1 MLSLGIVIFAFLVS
15 FALTWGLRGYAIKH
29 NVIDRPN
36 QRSSHSVP
44 TPRGGGVAIVLTLL
58 AALIWLYFVNAI
70 NLDTFLGIFIPGVI
84 VAIIGFLDD
93 HGHIAARWRLLMHF
107 SAAVVG
113 LYFLGSFPVINVFGY
128 DLSLSWIGM
137 VLGCVYLVWMLN
149 LYNFMDG
156 INGLASAQA
165 IIFAVCS
172 AVLMTINQY
181 STLPGSTYLVAL
193 ALAGAAAG
201 FIVWNFPVARIFM
214 GDAGSG
220 FLGITIGLMILH
232 IAKLDT
238 RYFIAELC
246 LLGVFI
252 VDSTLTLLRRLV
264 AGKKVYEAHASHCYQ
279 ILARKY
285 ASHVPVTLGAIAV
298 NLLWLFP
305 IAYLIASAKIDGVVG
320 LIVAWC
326 PLIIIALKSGAG
338 VKDKASNANA

>member
-1 MLSLGIVIFAFLVS
+1 MVNLGIVIFSFLVS
-15 FALTWGLRGYAIKH
+15 CVLTCGLRGYAIKH

-58 AALIWLYFVNAI
+58 VALVWFYFSRE
-70 NLDTFLGIFIPGVI
+70 LTLESFLGLFIPGLI

-107 SAAVVG
+107 TAAAIG
-113 LYFLGSFPVINVFGY
+113 IYFLGSFPVITLFGY

-137 VLGCVYLVWMLN
+137 ILGCVYLVWMLN

-156 INGLASAQA
+156 INGLASAEA
-165 IIFAVCS
+165 ITFAACS
-172 AVLMTINQY
+172 AVLIVVNQY
-181 STLPGSTYLVAL
+181 TDAPESIYPLTL
-193 ALAGAAAG
+193 ALIGAAAG
-201 FIVWNFPVARIFM
+201 FIVWNFPIAKIFM

-232 IAKLDT
+232 IAKVDT
-238 RYFIAELC
+238 HFFIAELC

-252 VDSTLTLLRRLV
+252 VDATTTLLRRVV
-264 AGKKVYEAHASHCYQ
+264 AGKKVYEAHASHGYQ

-285 ASHVPVTLGAIAV
+285 GSHVPVTMMAIAV

-305 IAYLIASAKIDGVVG
+305 IAFFIASAKIDGVVG
-320 LIVAWC
+320 LIVAWL
-326 PLIIIALKSGAG
+326 PLFAVALKCGAG
-338 VKDKASNANA
+338 VKDKESNVNA

>member
-1 MLSLGIVIFAFLVS
+1 MLNLGMAIFAFLVS
-15 FALTWGLRGYAIKH
+15 CVLTWQLRGYAIKH

-58 AALIWLYFVNAI
+58 AVLVWLFFNRELTL
-70 NLDTFLGIFIPGVI
+70 NNFLGLFIPGVI
-84 VAIIGFLDD
+84 VAVIGFLDD

-107 SAAVVG
+107 LAAAIG
-113 LYFLGSFPVINVFGY
+113 LYFLGSFPVISLLGY

-137 VLGCVYLVWMLN
+137 ILGCFYLVWMLN

-156 INGLASAQA
+156 INGLASAEA
-165 IIFAVCS
+165 ITFAACS
-172 AVLMTINQY
+172 AILIVINQY
-181 STLPGSTYLVAL
+181 TTTPESIYPLLL

-201 FIVWNFPVARIFM
+201 FIVWNFPVAKIFM

-232 IAKLDT
+232 IAKVDSHF
-238 RYFIAELC
+238 FIAELC

-252 VDSTLTLLRRLV
+252 VDATTTLLRRVV
-264 AGKKVYEAHASHCYQ
+264 AGKKVYEAHASHGYQ

-285 ASHVPVTLGAIAV
+285 GSHVPVTLMAITV
-298 NLLWLFP
+298 NILWLLP
-305 IAYLIASAKIDGVVG
+305 IAYLIASAKIDGLIG
-320 LIVAWC
+320 LIVAWL
-326 PLIIIALKSGAG
+326 PLFIIAFKCGAG
-338 VKDKASNANA
+338 VKDKESNVNA